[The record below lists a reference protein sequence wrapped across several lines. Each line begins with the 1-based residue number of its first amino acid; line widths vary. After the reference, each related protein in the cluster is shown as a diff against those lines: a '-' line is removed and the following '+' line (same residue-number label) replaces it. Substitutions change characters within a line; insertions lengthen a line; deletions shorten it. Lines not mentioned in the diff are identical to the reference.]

1 MADRRALVTGA
12 TGYIGSRLVPQLL
25 LEGWTVR
32 VLSRSAEKVRSRP
45 WHDDVEISEGSADD
59 AEHLASAMADVDVA
73 YYFIHSMDGS
83 AAWVEKDKE
92 MAELFATTAREQGVS
107 RIVYLSGLYPRG
119 EELSTHLG
127 SRKQAEDI
135 FIDSQVPAAVLRAA
149 VILGAGS
156 ASFEMMRHLTD
167 RLPVMIAPRWL
178 STNIEPIAI
187 RDVVRYLVGAADLPP
202 EVNRGFDIGAGEV
215 LTYKDMIDRYAAVSR
230 LAKRRVRTLP
240 VMTPGLASHWV
251 GLVTPVPAG
260 IAKPLVGSLIH
271 EVICKEHDIAEY
283 IPDPEGGFLDFEE
296 AVRRALSGPQPV
308 DLRPEVDPEAPS
320 RISAPDP
327 EWAGMTVFADKHHST
342 VHATVEQVWSEVE
355 KLGGGQG
362 WHVPDVLW
370 RVRGLADRI
379 VGGVGHRPYRDP
391 GPFTEGMQVDS
402 WVVERLIS
410 HEDGGRELHLR
421 SRMKTPGKARMIIT
435 VTPGQF
441 PGTTEVG
448 QQAQFTP
455 VGLAGLGYWGALW
468 LGHKPTFAAMHR
480 GLTKAAERAAAGS
493 PGQPASR

>member
-1 MADRRALVTGA
+1 MAHRRALVTGA

-25 LEGWTVR
+25 SEGWTVR
-32 VLSRSAEKVRSRP
+32 VLSRSAEKIHARP
-45 WHDDVEISEGSADD
+45 WDDDVEISEGNADD

-83 AAWVEKDKE
+83 DAWVEKDKE
-92 MAELFATTAREQGVS
+92 MAHTFASTAQAQGVS
-107 RIVYLSGLYPRG
+107 RIVYLSGLYPPD

-127 SRKQAEDI
+127 SRKEVEDI
-135 FIDSQVPAAVLRAA
+135 FIDSPVPTAVLRAA

-156 ASFEMMRHLTD
+156 ASFEMLRHLTD
-167 RLPVMIAPRWL
+167 RLPIMIAPRWL
-178 STNIEPIAI
+178 VTNIEPIAI
-187 RDVVRYLVGAADLPP
+187 ADVIRYLAGAAELPP

-260 IAKPLVGSLIH
+260 IAKPLVGSLVH
-271 EVICKEHDIAEY
+271 EVITKEHDIAEY
-283 IPDPEGGFLDFEE
+283 VPDPPGGFVDFDD

-308 DLRPEVDPEAPS
+308 PLRPEVDPAKPS
-320 RISAPDP
+320 QISAADP
-327 EWAGMTVFADKHHST
+327 EWAGMTVFADKHQST
-342 VHATVEQVWSEVE
+342 AAASVEQVWAQVE
-355 KLGGGQG
+355 QLGGSHG

-370 RVRGLADRI
+370 KVRGAADRV
-379 VGGVGHRPYRDP
+379 VGGPGHQAGREP
-391 GPFTEGMQVDS
+391 GPLREGMKIDS
-402 WVVERLIS
+402 WEVEGL
-410 HEDGGRELHLR
+410 HDLPGGGRRLELR

-435 VTPGQF
+435 VR
-441 PGTTEVG
+441 PGTRDGTSEVN

-455 VGLAGLGYWGALW
+455 IGLAGLGYWGALW

-480 GLTKAAERAAAGS
+480 GLIRAAESAAANS
-493 PGQPASR
+493 PEQPAPR